1 MEGFNVAIK
10 ESSKELTGKQKVMF
24 KDTTDCVKLDTAT
37 MEGPV
42 TIEVD
47 SYVVLDVHNEKS
59 DNKDYE
65 VYVVVAKDGTRYST
79 GSASFFSAF
88 KNIVNEMMDST
99 EEWALKVYR
108 LPSKN
113 RLGKDFLTCSII

>member
-1 MEGFNVAIK
+1 MEGFSVAIK
-10 ESSKELTGKQKVMF
+10 ESSKELTSKQKVMF

-79 GSASFFSAF
+79 GSESFFSAF
-88 KNIVNEMMDST
+88 KNIIDEMKDSS
-99 EEWALKVYR
+99 EEWALKVFR